1 MKASKFFIDLSN
13 RNGHIDVSVKHQLFP
28 DFVKEIYGRENP
40 SGYINPESEHQID
53 KLIMQRYFFRYWLA
67 GRVDPNVYTGKDVII
82 SKKVPYEALLE
93 DYMAEVDA
101 NLPKPAVFS
110 MLHSREKETIEF
122 NEYYGS
128 SSAYECVIIEK

>member
-1 MKASKFFIDLSN
+1 MKASKFFIDPT
-13 RNGHIDVSVKHQLFP
+13 NGSGHVDTSVKHQLFP
-28 DFVKEIYGRENP
+28 DLVKAVYGRENP
-40 SGYINPESEHQID
+40 SGYINPESEREID

-67 GRVDPNVYTGKDVII
+67 GRIDPNVYTGKDVII

-93 DYMAEVDA
+93 DYLSEVDS
-101 NLPKPAVFS
+101 NLPKPQVFS

-128 SSAYECVIIEK
+128 SSAYKCVIIEK